1 MSNELKLILLV
12 VVIVALLGLLT
23 TPCADVAHVSC

>member
-1 MSNELKLILLV
+1 MSNKLKLILLS
-12 VVIVALLGLLT
+12 VVIFCLIGLII